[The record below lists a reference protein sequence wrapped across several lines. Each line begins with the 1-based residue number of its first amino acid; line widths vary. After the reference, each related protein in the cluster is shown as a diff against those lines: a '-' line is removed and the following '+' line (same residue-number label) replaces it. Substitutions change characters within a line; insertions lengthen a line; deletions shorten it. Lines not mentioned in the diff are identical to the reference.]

1 MLNRLSFFALFDDYI
16 SLINRKIGENI
27 DLTDDGVMVSERLA
41 TLLNVKVGASFTYT
55 DSNDKERNVKVSGI
69 FEMYAGHF
77 IFMNKQEYN
86 NTYND
91 EFQTNAKLLILND
104 TSTEN
109 TQNQSAKFMKL
120 SAVKCVVQ
128 NKRH

>member
-16 SLINRKIGENI
+16 SLINRKTGENI

-41 TLLNVKVGASFTYT
+41 TLLNVKVGTSFTYT

-77 IFMNKQEYN
+77 YIYE
-86 NTYND
+86 
-91 EFQTNAKLLILND
+91 
-104 TSTEN
+104 
-109 TQNQSAKFMKL
+109 
-120 SAVKCVVQ
+120 
-128 NKRH
+128 

>member
-16 SLINRKIGENI
+16 SLINRKTGENI

-41 TLLNVKVGASFTYT
+41 TLLNVKVGTSFTYT

-91 EFQTNAKLLILND
+91 EFETNAKLLILND

-109 TQNQSAKFMKL
+109 TQNQSAKFMKF